1 MNDFISVLIVDDSKS
16 ARSFLRDIV
25 DNLGY
30 RVFEAANGREGLEL
44 VDCERPD
51 IILTDLEMPEMDG
64 LAFIRELRNNC
75 PYIPVIVISMKSS
88 YADVIEAVRRGA
100 WDYLVKPIKEDDLA
114 VIIND
119 SLERARL
126 LDENCRYRRLLE
138 EQVQAQTQELL
149 ESRERYRR
157 LLESVT
163 NYVYTVFFSGGGST
177 ETVHRSGCE
186 KVTGYTVEEYLAD
199 PDLWCKIVHEDD
211 RSKVLAMSRNILT
224 ESAIL
229 DLEHRIL
236 HKDGSIRW
244 VSSTLVPCRDKGGAI
259 LSYDGIIADIT
270 ERKMA
275 EESLL
280 HAKKEWERTFDSVP
294 NLIAIID
301 DRHHIIRANLAMAQ
315 RLGVTPEECIDQV
328 CYQIMHGTDHPPP
341 FCPHALTLT
350 DCREHVVEV
359 HEDRLDCDF
368 LVSTTPLMDEY
379 GHMIGTVHVVSDITE
394 LKMSDNKLRE
404 SERKF
409 KTLFE
414 SRRDGL
420 LLADVESKQ
429 FKLCN
434 QAMTRMLGYTEEEF
448 RQLSIRDIHPP
459 DDLPY
464 VIEQFEK
471 QVRGE
476 LDLATD
482 LPVRRKDGTV
492 FYADISSDR
501 IQLDE
506 KYYLLGSFRDV
517 TDRKVAQEKLKR
529 NMENLTALRNIDNAI
544 KGSLDLRITLKVLLM
559 EALKQLN
566 VDAAV
571 VLLLNPYSQTL
582 EYASEQGFHTDRI
595 SFARV
600 RMGASCAGRVAK
612 ENKTL
617 FLSDITSAK
626 EGSTPKTLVESEGFK
641 SYVGVPLIAK
651 GNVKGVLELFHRA
664 PLNPEQ
670 DWLNFV
676 EALAGQ
682 AAIAIDNAELFESL
696 QSSHSELLSA
706 YDTTIEGWSRAL
718 DYRDKETEGHS
729 RRVTDLT
736 VRIAREMGIGK
747 EKLIHVRRGALL
759 HDIGKLGVP
768 DNILLKPGKLTEEEF
783 EIMKKH
789 PEIAFSLL
797 SPIEF
802 LRPALDIPHFHHE
815 KWDGS
820 GYPQRLKCEEIP
832 LVARI
837 FSVADVW
844 DALRSDRPYR
854 PAWPEER
861 VRAYISEQAGKDFDP
876 RIVELFLSRV
886 MVQTEM
892 VADSGSGTKFS

>member
-1 MNDFISVLIVDDSKS
+1 MNESTSVLIVDDSKS
-16 ARSFLRDIV
+16 ARSFLREIIA
-25 DNLGY
+25 NLGH

-44 VDCERPD
+44 LDCQSPD

-64 LAFIRELRNNC
+64 LAFIGELRNTC
-75 PYIPVIVISMKSS
+75 PQIPVIVISVKSS
-88 YADVIEAVRRGA
+88 YDDVIEAVRRGA
-100 WDYLVKPIKEDDLA
+100 WDYLVKPIREEDLDI
-114 VIIND
+114 IINR

-126 LDENCRYRRLLE
+126 LDENFRYRRQLE
-138 EQVQAQTQELL
+138 EEVQAQTQELL
-149 ESRERYRR
+149 ASGERYRR

-163 NYVYTVFFSGGGST
+163 NYVYTVIFSGGGSV
-177 ETVHRSGCE
+177 ETFHRSGCE
-186 KVTGYTVEEYLAD
+186 KVTGYMVEEYLAD
-199 PDLWCKIVHEDD
+199 PDLWYKIVHEDD
-211 RSKVLAMSRNILT
+211 RSMVLAMTRHILT

-244 VSSTLVPCRDKGGAI
+244 VRNTLVPYRGKGGAI

-270 ERKMA
+270 ERKQA
-275 EESLL
+275 EQ
-280 HAKKEWERTFDSVP
+280 K
-294 NLIAIID
+294 
-301 DRHHIIRANLAMAQ
+301 
-315 RLGVTPEECIDQV
+315 
-328 CYQIMHGTDHPPP
+328 
-341 FCPHALTLT
+341 LT
-350 DCREHVVEV
+350 
-359 HEDRLDCDF
+359 
-368 LVSTTPLMDEY
+368 
-379 GHMIGTVHVVSDITE
+379 
-394 LKMSDNKLRE
+394 E

-414 SRRDGL
+414 SRLDGL

-429 FKLCN
+429 FRLCN
-434 QAMTRMLGYTEEEF
+434 QAMTRMLGFTEEEF
-448 RQLSIRDIHPP
+448 RLLTIRDIHPP

-464 VIEQFEK
+464 VFEQFEK
-471 QVRGE
+471 MVRGE
-476 LDLATD
+476 LDVATD

-492 FYADISSDR
+492 FYADISSTF

-506 KYYLLGSFRDV
+506 KSHLLGSFRDV

-529 NMENLTALRNIDNAI
+529 HMDNLTALRNIDNAI
-544 KGSLDLRITLKVLLM
+544 NGSLDLRITLKVLLM

-571 VLLLNPYSQTL
+571 ILLLNPYSQTL
-582 EYASEQGFHTDRI
+582 EYASGQGFHTDRI
-595 SFARV
+595 SYARV
-600 RMGASCAGRVAK
+600 RMGESCAGRVAK
-612 ENKTL
+612 EHRTL
-617 FLSDITSAK
+617 FLCDIAAAE
-626 EGSTPKTLVESEGFK
+626 EGSAPKTLVESEGFK

-664 PLNPEQ
+664 PLKPEQ

-682 AAIAIDNAELFESL
+682 AAIAIDIAELFDSL

-736 VRIAREMGIGK
+736 VRIAREMGIGN
-747 EKLIHVRRGALL
+747 EKLVHVRRGALL

-768 DNILLKPGKLTEEEF
+768 DNILLKPGKLTFEEF
-783 EIMKKH
+783 EIIKRH

-802 LRPALDIPHFHHE
+802 LRPALDIPYLHHE

-820 GYPQRLKCEEIP
+820 GYPKGLKGEEIP
-832 LVARI
+832 LTARI
-837 FSVADVW
+837 FAVVDVW
-844 DALRSDRPYR
+844 DALCSDRPYR
-854 PAWPEER
+854 PAWKEER
-861 VRAYISEQAGKDFDP
+861 VREYMFEQAGKAFDP
-876 RIVELFLSRV
+876 RVVELFLT
-886 MVQTEM
+886 MVSKKPE
-892 VADSGSGTKFS
+892 

>member
-1 MNDFISVLIVDDSKS
+1 MNDSTSVLIVDDSKS
-16 ARSFLRDIV
+16 ARLFLREIIV
-25 DNLGY
+25 NMGH
-30 RVFEAANGREGLEL
+30 RVLEAANGREGLEL
-44 VDCERPD
+44 LDCESTD
-51 IILTDLEMPEMDG
+51 LILTDLEMPEMDG
-64 LAFIRELRNNC
+64 LAFIRELRNTC
-75 PYIPVIVISMKSS
+75 PHIPVIVISGKSS

-100 WDYLVKPIKEDDLA
+100 WDYLVKPIKEDDLD
-114 VIIND
+114 VIINR

-126 LDENCRYRRLLE
+126 LDENSRYRRQLE
-138 EQVQAQTQELL
+138 EQVQAQTRELL

-163 NYVYTVFFSGGGST
+163 NYVYTVIFSGGGSA
-177 ETVHRSGCE
+177 ETVHRPGCE

-199 PDLWCKIVHEDD
+199 PDLWYKIVHEDD
-211 RSKVLAMSRNILT
+211 RPKVLVMSRHILT
-224 ESAIL
+224 ESEML

-244 VSSTLVPCRDKGGAI
+244 VRNTLVPCRDMGGAL

-275 EESLL
+275 EQ
-280 HAKKEWERTFDSVP
+280 K
-294 NLIAIID
+294 
-301 DRHHIIRANLAMAQ
+301 
-315 RLGVTPEECIDQV
+315 
-328 CYQIMHGTDHPPP
+328 
-341 FCPHALTLT
+341 LT
-350 DCREHVVEV
+350 
-359 HEDRLDCDF
+359 
-368 LVSTTPLMDEY
+368 
-379 GHMIGTVHVVSDITE
+379 
-394 LKMSDNKLRE
+394 E

-414 SRRDGL
+414 SRLEGL

-429 FKLCN
+429 FRLCN
-434 QAMTRMLGYTEEEF
+434 RAITRMLGYSEEELS
-448 RQLSIRDIHPP
+448 QLTVRDIHPP
-459 DDLPY
+459 DDLPH

-471 QVRGE
+471 QVSGE
-476 LDLATD
+476 LDVATN

-492 FYADISSDR
+492 FYADISSGH

-506 KYYLLGSFRDV
+506 KCYLLGSFRDV
-517 TDRKVAQEKLKR
+517 TDRKVAQEKLKLH
-529 NMENLTALRNIDNAI
+529 MDNLTALRNIDNAI
-544 KGSLDLRITLKVLLM
+544 NGSLDLRITLKVLLM

-582 EYASEQGFHTDRI
+582 EYASGQGFHTDRI

-600 RMGASCAGRVAK
+600 RMGESCAGRVAK
-612 ENKTL
+612 EHRTL
-617 FLSDITSAK
+617 FLSDITAAE
-626 EGSTPKTLVESEGFK
+626 EGSAPKTLVGSEGFK

-651 GNVKGVLELFHRA
+651 GKVKGVLELFHRA

-682 AAIAIDNAELFESL
+682 AAIAIDIAELFESL
-696 QSSHSELLSA
+696 QSSNSELLSA

-736 VRIAREMGIGK
+736 VRIAREMGIRN
-747 EKLIHVRRGALL
+747 EKLVHVRRGALL

-768 DNILLKPGKLTEEEF
+768 DNILLKPGKFTDEEF
-783 EIMKKH
+783 GIMKRH
-789 PEIAFSLL
+789 PEIAFNLL

-820 GYPQRLKCEEIP
+820 GYPHGLKGEEIP
-832 LVARI
+832 LTARI
-837 FSVADVW
+837 FAIVDIW
-844 DALRSDRPYR
+844 DALRSDRSYR
-854 PAWPEER
+854 PAWPVEK
-861 VRAYISEQAGKDFDP
+861 VREHLS
-876 RIVELFLSRV
+876 FLS
-886 MVQTEM
+886 
-892 VADSGSGTKFS
+892 GSHLDPMILPVFERITFSS